1 MHNDLENLSQEVRK
15 EYLKEMDKAKYEID
29 ENSYLIALETNPLT
43 DSGIAGLSAVAII
56 VTIII
61 IFTSVFCIKNSFSI
75 SITEK
80 IKQYG
85 MLRSVGATK
94 KQIKKNVF
102 YEAAILGIIG
112 IPLGILCG
120 FIASYLLVIIS
131 NYFLNSSSE
140 GIFELEFKFPIMA
153 VIISILLG
161 IITIYFSAIGSA
173 IKASKIS
180 PIDSIRNSANI
191 KIKKSKLKTSKLV
204 RKIFGIGGEIS
215 YKNLKRNKSK
225 YRTTVFSLIISVFV
239 FIALSGF
246 MSMVF
251 KEVKNEIDY
260 HDYNISL
267 VANDVTEENMQK
279 LIDTTALENIEDS
292 SIVRKSSIDFENA
305 KYNQDYIEWKAIKIN
320 SDKPIKEK
328 LYIYAVGDSQYR
340 KFIKSLGLNYEDIKD
355 KGILNDYT
363 NVPKYRTNGE
373 NLEYKYMRIF
383 DYNVED
389 KIIGNLS
396 DEGETTF
403 EIGYV
408 TDKKPFGIENI
419 NKFILVSDE
428 LYNNIFGIPS
438 SSMQVLYKSNNASKL
453 QDDIEELLKDEVY
466 FSIDNQEEYV
476 NMMTNLIV
484 LVGIFLY
491 GFIVVVSLIGITN
504 IFNTIT
510 TSMELRKPEFAML
523 KSIGMTSKEF
533 KRMIRL
539 ESLFIGFKALIFG
552 IPIGIAISYL
562 IYRQFNALYIYE
574 IPYIGIIISMIA
586 VFLIVSLIMKYS
598 TNKINKQN
606 IIETIRNEN
615 I

>member
-191 KIKKSKLKTSKLV
+191 KIKKSKLKTSKII

-267 VANDVTEENMQK
+267 VANDVTEDNMQK

-428 LYNNIFGIPS
+428 LYNIFGIPS

-574 IPYIGIIISMIA
+574 IPYIGIIISIIA
-586 VFLIVSLIMKYS
+586 VFLIVSLIMRYS

>member
-43 DSGIAGLSAVAII
+43 DSGIAGLSVVAII
-56 VTIII
+56 ITIII

-102 YEAAILGIIG
+102 YEATILGIIG

-140 GIFELEFKFPIMA
+140 GIFVLEFKFPLTA

-363 NVPKYRTNGE
+363 NVPKYRTNE
-373 NLEYKYMRIF
+373 EELEYKYMRIF

-453 QDDIEELLKDEVY
+453 QDDIEGLLKDEVY

-574 IPYIGIIISMIA
+574 IPYIGIIISIIA

>member
-140 GIFELEFKFPIMA
+140 VLFELEFKFPMMA

-251 KEVKNEIDY
+251 KEVKNEIEY

-267 VANDVTEENMQK
+267 VANDVTEDNMQK

-363 NVPKYRTNGE
+363 NVPKYRTNE
-373 NLEYKYMRIF
+373 EELEYKYMRIF

-428 LYNNIFGIPS
+428 LYNDIFGIPS

-453 QDDIEELLKDEVY
+453 QDDIEGLLKDEVY

-574 IPYIGIIISMIA
+574 IPYIGIIISIIA